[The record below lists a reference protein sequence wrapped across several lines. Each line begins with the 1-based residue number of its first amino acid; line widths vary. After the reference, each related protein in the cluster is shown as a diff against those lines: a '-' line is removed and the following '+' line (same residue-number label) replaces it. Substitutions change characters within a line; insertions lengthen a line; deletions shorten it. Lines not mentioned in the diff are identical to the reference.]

1 MHPAT
6 CTNCKCMVSSAAVI
20 YHISTSMQS
29 VISGGKQES
38 LAVCYLRH
46 AFALGEHY
54 NSVVPAAG
62 SQEDAE
68 EPFEDITSS

>member
-1 MHPAT
+1 
-6 CTNCKCMVSSAAVI
+6 MVV
-20 YHISTSMQS
+20 
-29 VISGGKQES
+29 GGKHES

-62 SQEDAE
+62 SEEDAE